1 MPLWVVL
8 LSSGLAASDS
18 RSYGFP
24 SGKACGTAVNLGL
37 PTSPGANLSAPLDVL
52 RTLASQPST
61 LLCNNGHGLL
71 IAPYPFDYCDHGSAG
86 NNSQLQSSNAG
97 SNPHAGIST
106 AAQHAARS
114 TSASAHLARTTAILL
129 ARTRA
134 IHAILRLF
142 PSIPSRATA
151 VSTARYSCVAAATL
165 LRPIST
171 LSRQFGRLGL
181 VSNLALAPTVT

>member
-1 MPLWVVL
+1 MASPPGRPAALPSTWAFRLLPARISARRSTCCALLRRNRL
-8 LSSGLAASDS
+8 LSCATMDMGCSLPRI
-18 RSYGFP
+18 RSTI
-24 SGKACGTAVNLGL
+24 ATMDQWVTTLNCNRATRVRI
-37 PTSPGANLSAPLDVL
+37 PTLDFSLL
-52 RTLASQPST
+52 RSSST
-61 LLCNNGHGLL
+61 
-71 IAPYPFDYCDHGSAG
+71 
-86 NNSQLQSSNAG
+86 QL
-97 SNPHAGIST
+97 
-106 AAQHAARS
+106 AARS
-114 TSASAHLARTTAILL
+114 SQHVCTSASAHLARTTAILL

>member
-1 MPLWVVL
+1 MASPPGRPAALPSTWAFRLLPARISARRSTCCALLRRNRL
-8 LSSGLAASDS
+8 LSCATMDMGCSLPRIRSTIATMDQWVTTLNCNRATRVRIPTLEFSLLRSSSTQLAW
-18 RSYGFP
+18 
-24 SGKACGTAVNLGL
+24 
-37 PTSPGANLSAPLDVL
+37 
-52 RTLASQPST
+52 
-61 LLCNNGHGLL
+61 H
-71 IAPYPFDYCDHGSAG
+71 
-86 NNSQLQSSNAG
+86 
-97 SNPHAGIST
+97 
-106 AAQHAARS
+106 